1 MWKEKA
7 HDSACLTGYQP
18 TTRPHIPLWVRTQNR
33 RILSVLRGKGP
44 LLFVHRRV
52 SSQSALKDRTRL
64 QQRASRADPL
74 LEARLTVWTP
84 ASLKRAAGK
93 ARQVRTYD
101 CWAQSTVDSKREDL
115 FLEWVITAI
124 QTVPVRVAQSCLTLC
139 NPMDYTVHEIL
150 RARIL
155 EWAAFSFSRGSSQP
169 RDQTQVS
176 RIAGR
181 FFTSWATR
189 EALGHNYC
197 SIIHAQPIDIQCIGH
212 LILLS
217 CLRFSLFSMWH
228 TRKPTG

>member
-1 MWKEKA
+1 M
-7 HDSACLTGYQP
+7 DSWTIADQAPLSMEFSRQEYQ
-18 TTRPHIPLWVRTQNR
+18 
-33 RILSVLRGKGP
+33 S
-44 LLFVHRRV
+44 
-52 SSQSALKDRTRL
+52 RL
-64 QQRASRADPL
+64 PFPSPGDLPDP
-74 LEARLTVWTP
+74 EIGP
-84 ASLKRAAGK
+84 ASCASPALAGGFFPTG
-93 ARQVRTYD
+93 ASWEAHSV
-101 CWAQSTVDSKREDL
+101 EGL
-115 FLEWVITAI
+115 AI
-124 QTVPVRVAQSCLTLC
+124 KWLQKSCLTLC